1 MKMEHLGGGVDGLV
15 EDKVLEEEVEEL
27 VPQRRTRRRRVVHQN
42 HCSPSTLTA
51 SVRGKMKAGL
61 ADVRL
66 WFEVYWPGFSNDRI
80 AHGNLEPDPERCRQ
94 LATGA
99 A

>member
-42 HCSPSTLTA
+42 HCSP
-51 SVRGKMKAGL
+51 R
-61 ADVRL
+61 
-66 WFEVYWPGFSNDRI
+66 EN
-80 AHGNLEPDPERCRQ
+80 
-94 LATGA
+94 
-99 A
+99 